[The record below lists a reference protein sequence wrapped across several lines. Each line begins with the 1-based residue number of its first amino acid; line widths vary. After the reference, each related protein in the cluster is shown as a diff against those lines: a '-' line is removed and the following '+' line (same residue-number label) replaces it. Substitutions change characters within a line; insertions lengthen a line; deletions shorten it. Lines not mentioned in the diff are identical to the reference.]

1 MSSRAQNP
9 NAAAVRANV
18 RATATSTFGRGLPGA
33 AGDPDAND
41 TTAVRRQLQLTG
53 AMGVVTSLAFSI
65 GYGVVFSRL
74 GDARDVCEAT
84 GSYLYVYSSLFLARM
99 WLSSFLALVLFVL
112 WDSDASQQR
121 QGSSAKLV
129 IRLRRL
135 NDWFG
140 FALLILGSVSLSR
153 ASPACVKTELY
164 TFASVFVYLSFV
176 LLILP
181 LLIFVIIISA
191 LCCCTTLL
199 IALLV
204 RFQGLPSGPL
214 GSTQIPATSVDIDAI
229 RSVTFE
235 PGMYEPEDASC
246 AICMEAYKTSE
257 VLRVLPCGG
266 QHHFHRNCVDE

>member
-53 AMGVVTSLAFSI
+53 VMGVVTSLAFSI

-99 WLSSFLALVLFVL
+99 WLSSFLTLVLFVL

-129 IRLRRL
+129 IRVRWKWRPPRILEVFLCIFTRTQLRRL

-164 TFASVFVYLSFV
+164 TFASVFVYLSFGEEREGSSWTRGAWRRGQWV
-176 LLILP
+176 MGLSMSACLP
-181 LLIFVIIISA
+181 V
-191 LCCCTTLL
+191 TN
-199 IALLV
+199 
-204 RFQGLPSGPL
+204 L
-214 GSTQIPATSVDIDAI
+214 GSQNEYPTS
-229 RSVTFE
+229 
-235 PGMYEPEDASC
+235 
-246 AICMEAYKTSE
+246 
-257 VLRVLPCGG
+257 L
-266 QHHFHRNCVDE
+266 H